1 MRHMKKIVSTSVII
15 AVVLLSGVFI
25 SSLSTKN
32 ISGVV
37 RDCESGLPVADAEV
51 TARARGWGVRNG
63 SIVWDKDFVV
73 SALTDDGGA
82 FSLKVSHAPDI
93 WEARKENYLTA
104 LQNGIPSNPLELRIL
119 HGTDPLEYTYNCKK
133 SSGCLQCETRDNVQT
148 CRNICE

>member
-1 MRHMKKIVSTSVII
+1 MKKIVSTSVII

-73 SALTDDGGA
+73 SALTDDGG
-82 FSLKVSHAPDI
+82 K
-93 WEARKENYLTA
+93 LTQGLA
-104 LQNGIPSNPLELRIL
+104 
-119 HGTDPLEYTYNCKK
+119 H
-133 SSGCLQCETRDNVQT
+133 
-148 CRNICE
+148 